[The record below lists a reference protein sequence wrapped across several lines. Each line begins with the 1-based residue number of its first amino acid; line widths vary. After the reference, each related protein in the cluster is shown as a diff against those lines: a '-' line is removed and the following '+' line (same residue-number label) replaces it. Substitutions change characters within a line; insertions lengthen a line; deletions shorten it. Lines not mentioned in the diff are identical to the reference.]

1 MALRGGPSRRM
12 QNNALGGILR
22 DLDRRTRPTGRGRS
36 KIEPAPPVEGP
47 RGPRGARG
55 PAGPPGALPGAAVV
69 LVTGEDGRARWDYP
83 APFTAA
89 PVLTAVAVDPDPD
102 SGDPVTVTVE
112 GVDEAHA
119 VLRVWWLRPRPTS
132 GVIEP
137 AGAGVRVH
145 VVAMPAPE

>member
-22 DLDRRTRPTGRGRS
+22 DLDRRTRPTGRGRG

-55 PAGPPGALPGAAVV
+55 PAGPPGALPGAATV
-69 LVTGEDGRARWDYP
+69 LVTGEDGGARWDYP
-83 APFTAA
+83 EPFALP
-89 PVLTAVAVDPDPD
+89 PVLTAVAVDPDPAG
-102 SGDPVTVTVE
+102 GDPVTVTLE
-112 GVDEAHA
+112 DVDEAYA
-119 VLRVWWLRPRPTS
+119 VVRVWWLRPRQTS

-137 AGAGVRVH
+137 VGAGVRVH
-145 VVAMPAPE
+145 VVAMTAPE